1 MQCLKG
7 SDRLTKINE
16 NRRPTHPGA
25 ILREDTLPAL
35 GVSQAEFAQR
45 IGVLP
50 RTVSE
55 LLRERSRLTA
65 DLAQRIALALDMT
78 PEIWLRMQQAV
89 DLYDLRLKN
98 AQEYRRINKIA
109 A

>member
-1 MQCLKG
+1 MSSNIKQ
-7 SDRLTKINE
+7 

-35 GVSQAEFAQR
+35 GLSQTEFAQR
-45 IGVLP
+45 IGVSP
-50 RTVSE
+50 RTVGE
-55 LLRERSRLTA
+55 LLKERSRLTA
-65 DLAQRIALALDMT
+65 DLAQRLGLALGMA

>member
-1 MQCLKG
+1 M
-7 SDRLTKINE
+7 SIDINQT
-16 NRRPTHPGA
+16 RRPSHPGA

-35 GVSQAEFAQR
+35 GLSQSEFAQR
-45 IGVLP
+45 IGVSP
-50 RTVSE
+50 KTISE
-55 LLRERSRLTA
+55 LLRERSRLSV
-65 DLAQRIALALDMT
+65 DLAQRLGIALDMS

-98 AQEYRRINKIA
+98 AREYRRIHRIA

>member
-1 MQCLKG
+1 MR
-7 SDRLTKINE
+7 D
-16 NRRPTHPGA
+16 
-25 ILREDTLPAL
+25 DTLPAL
-35 GVSQAEFAQR
+35 GLSQSEFAQR
-45 IGVLP
+45 IGVSP
-50 RTVSE
+50 RTIGE
-55 LLRERSRLTA
+55 LLKERTRLTA
-65 DLAQRIALALDMT
+65 DLAQRLGLALAMA

>member
-1 MQCLKG
+1 MTIKQ
-7 SDRLTKINE
+7 

-25 ILREDTLPAL
+25 ILREDALPEIGLSQTEFAKVL
-35 GVSQAEFAQR
+35 GVS
-45 IGVLP
+45 P
-50 RTVSE
+50 RTVGE
-55 LLRERSRLTA
+55 LLKERSRLTV
-65 DLAQRIALALDMT
+65 DLAQRISLALGMS

-98 AQEYRRINKIA
+98 ERAYRQIHRIA

>member
-1 MQCLKG
+1 MNTSIK
-7 SDRLTKINE
+7 E

-35 GVSQAEFAQR
+35 GLSQTEFAQR
-45 IGVLP
+45 IGVSP
-50 RTVSE
+50 RTISE
-55 LLRERSRLTA
+55 LLRERSRLTV
-65 DLAQRIALALDMT
+65 DLAQRLGLALAMA

-98 AQEYRRINKIA
+98 AHEYRRIDKIA

>member
-1 MQCLKG
+1 M
-7 SDRLTKINE
+7 SINS

-25 ILREDTLPAL
+25 ILREDSLPAIGLTNTEFAKVL
-35 GVSQAEFAQR
+35 GVS
-45 IGVLP
+45 P
-50 RTVSE
+50 RTLSE
-55 LLRERSRLTA
+55 LLKERSRLTV
-65 DLAQRIALALDMT
+65 DLAHRISLALGMS

-98 AQEYRRINKIA
+98 EKVYRQIHRIA

>member
-1 MQCLKG
+1 M
-7 SDRLTKINE
+7 
-16 NRRPTHPGA
+16 
-25 ILREDTLPAL
+25 PAL
-35 GVSQAEFAQR
+35 GLSQTEFAQR
-45 IGVLP
+45 IGVSP
-50 RTVSE
+50 RTVGE
-55 LLRERSRLTA
+55 LLKERSRLTA
-65 DLAQRIALALDMT
+65 DLAQRLGLALGMA

>member
-1 MQCLKG
+1 MSSSIKQ
-7 SDRLTKINE
+7 

-35 GVSQAEFAQR
+35 GLSQAEFAQQL
-45 IGVLP
+45 GVSP
-50 RTVSE
+50 RTVGD
-55 LLRERSRLTA
+55 LLRERSRLTP
-65 DLAQRIALALDMT
+65 DLAQRLGLALDMA

-98 AQEYRRINKIA
+98 AQAYRRINKIA

>member
-1 MQCLKG
+1 MSTNIRQ
-7 SDRLTKINE
+7 

-45 IGVLP
+45 IGVSS

-65 DLAQRIALALDMT
+65 DLAQRIALALDMA
-78 PEIWLRMQQAV
+78 PEIWLKMQQAV

-98 AQEYRRINKIA
+98 AQEYRRIHKIA

>member
-1 MQCLKG
+1 MSSNIKQ
-7 SDRLTKINE
+7 

-25 ILREDTLPAL
+25 ILREDTLPEL
-35 GVSQAEFAQR
+35 GLTQSEFAKR
-45 IGVLP
+45 IGVSP
-50 RTVSE
+50 RTVSD
-55 LLRERSRLTA
+55 LLNERSRLTV
-65 DLAQRIALALDMT
+65 DLAQRVAIALGMA

-98 AQEYRRINKIA
+98 AQEYRQIHKIA

>member
-1 MQCLKG
+1 MSTSIKQ
-7 SDRLTKINE
+7 

-25 ILREDTLPAL
+25 ILREDTLPELGISQSEFAKVI
-35 GVSQAEFAQR
+35 GVS
-45 IGVLP
+45 P
-50 RTVSE
+50 RTISD
-55 LLRERSRLTA
+55 LLNERSRLTA

-78 PEIWLRMQQAV
+78 PEILLRMQQAL

-98 AQEYRRINKIA
+98 AQEYRRIHKIA